1 MADIKKIR
9 LSGVTYNIVDEGALR
24 TLDNTVTSGGT
35 NAVKGSGVYD
45 AITASSAAVLET
57 VGQAGYQNAS
67 QVNAAITAVTNPIN
81 ATLTAHT
88 ANTDIHVTVADK
100 AAWNAKLDAAD
111 VEGLFGAVNYD
122 STSKRINFYNT
133 STGGTV
139 LGYVD
144 ATDFVKDGFLQSVT
158 IENKTIEGQSVP
170 CLVFVWN
177 TDAGISET
185 DIPISG
191 IFDPTNYVSVSDF
204 NTYSAATATAIGGKV
219 DTSTFETYSGS
230 VDTALSGKQ
239 ETLVSGT
246 NIKTINNESLL
257 GSGNITIEAAGTVD
271 QTIISGSTNAVAG
284 GAVYTALA
292 GKNGVITLDNETLV
306 IS

>member
-1 MADIKKIR
+1 MANNISKIR
-9 LSGVTYNIVDEGALR
+9 LSGVTYTIVDETAIHDLSNYY
-24 TLDNTVTSGGT
+24 TTAQT
-35 NAVKGSGVYD
+35 NSQ
-45 AITASSAAVLET
+45 ITAATSALAQTIEE
-57 VGQAGYQNAS
+57 AGYQNAS

-88 ANTDIHVTVADK
+88 ANTEIHVTLANK
-100 AAWNAKLDAAD
+100 EAWNAKLDAAD
-111 VEGLFGAVNYD
+111 VEGFFGAVNYD
-122 STSKRINFYNT
+122 KESKRINFYNT

-158 IENKTIEGQSVP
+158 IENKAIEGKSVP

-185 DIPISG
+185 DIPLSG

-204 NTYSAATATAIGGKV
+204 NAYTASTETAIGGKV
-219 DTSTFETYSGS
+219 DTSTYESYTAAT
-230 VDTALSGKQ
+230 DTAIQGKQ
-239 ETLVSGT
+239 DTLVSGT
-246 NIKTINNESLL
+246 NIKTINNESIL
-257 GSGNITIEAAGTVD
+257 GSGNIEIQGGGTIDSEMSLT
-271 QTIISGSTNAVAG
+271 STNAVQNK
-284 GAVYTALA
+284 VITAALET
-292 GKNGVITLDNETLV
+292 KNGVISIDSETLV